1 MIKLFGKIIRR
12 TLIAMLTLAGLG
24 VASIIG
30 VNYYLAPQL
39 PEVSS
44 LRDVQFQV
52 PLQVYTSDEQ
62 LIAEYGDKK
71 RTPITYPQLPKQ
83 LVQAITS
90 AEDDRFFEHPGV
102 DYQGLLRA
110 AYYLATTGQKSQ
122 GGSTITM
129 QVARNFFLTKEKT
142 YLRKLT
148 EIFLSLKIERE
159 LTKEQILE
167 LYFNKIYFGNRA
179 YGVASAAQVYYGKTL
194 SELDLAQ
201 IAMIAG
207 LPKAPSRYNPLA
219 NTERAVIRRNY
230 VLKRMH
236 ELKHISTEEYEASRN
251 QPSTA
256 SLHRSNLDLSA
267 PYIGEMAR
275 AHMYE
280 LYGEQ
285 AYTSGYKVYV
295 TVDSKMQKGADAALR
310 KNLLAYDQRHG
321 FRGPIK
327 NITIERDEQDQIDT
341 AKLQKILRNFPIVAG
356 LKPAI
361 VIKLNEQSALVQTR
375 TSAVTIP
382 WEGLN
387 WAKPYIEVNRQGPKP
402 TSAAEILELGD
413 LIYINPLQSVTEPDQ
428 WRLTQIPL
436 VTGAIVSI
444 DPNNGSLKA
453 LSGGFDFFYS
463 KFNRATQAKRQPGS
477 SFKPFIYS
485 AAIEKGF
492 TPATL
497 INDAPV
503 VFDDPGLEASWRPEN
518 YSGKFYGPTRLRQ
531 ALIKSRNLVSIR
543 LLQSIG
549 IKYAI
554 NYVSQ
559 FGFDKATLPKDLSL
573 SLGSAAL
580 TPYQLAA
587 AYTSFANGGYKV
599 EPYFIERIEN
609 NKGNVIFEADP
620 YIVCPECEAELSTHS
635 NQPNYKMNSDGSLS
649 TETIEEIALTPKL
662 APRIISEQN
671 VYQITSMMRDVVNR
685 GTGRRALQLK
695 RKDLSG
701 KTGTTNDQ
709 RDAWFAG
716 FNGNL
721 VTISWTGFDNA
732 QSLGNKETGS
742 SAALPIWVDYMR
754 VALEGTKETPLNQP
768 PGMITV
774 RIDPETGLLAS
785 AQQKN
790 AIFETFRQKYAPQEK
805 APNIDD
811 SIVDHQDPSSTNSAD
826 DPRSQLLF

>member
-1 MIKLFGKIIRR
+1 MMKLFGKITRLILIGLLILVALGAA
-12 TLIAMLTLAGLG
+12 TLVGI
-24 VASIIG
+24 
-30 VNYYLAPQL
+30 NYYLAPQL
-39 PEVSS
+39 PEVNS

-52 PLQVYTSDEQ
+52 PLQVYTTDEQ

-71 RTPITYPQLPKQ
+71 RTPVTYPELPKQ

-110 AYYLATTGQKSQ
+110 AYYLATTGQKAQ

-159 LTKEQILE
+159 LSKEQILE

-179 YGVASAAQVYYGKTL
+179 YGVASAAQVYYGKAL
-194 SELDLAQ
+194 NELDLAQ
-201 IAMIAG
+201 VAMIAG

-236 ELKHISTEEYEASRN
+236 QLKHISTQEYELARS

-256 SLHRSNLDLSA
+256 KLHRSDLDLDA
-267 PYIGEMAR
+267 PYIGEMVR
-275 AHMYE
+275 AHMYD
-280 LYGEQ
+280 LYGEK
-285 AYTSGYKVYV
+285 AYTNGYKVYA
-295 TVDSKMQKGADAALR
+295 TVESAMQKGADAALR

-327 NITIERDEQDQIDT
+327 NITIEYDEENNINT
-341 AKLQKILRNFPIVAG
+341 PKLQQTLRNFPIVAG
-356 LKPAI
+356 LTPGI
-361 VIKLNEQSALVQTR
+361 VIGLEDQSAQIQTR
-375 TSAVTIP
+375 TTTITIP
-382 WEGLN
+382 WQGLS
-387 WAKPYIEVNRQGPKP
+387 WAKRYIEVNRQGPEPK
-402 TSAAEILELGD
+402 TTKDILELGD
-413 LIYINPLQSVTEPDQ
+413 LIYIRPLESTEEPNQ

-477 SFKPFIYS
+477 SFKPFVYS
-485 AAIEKGF
+485 AALEKGF
-492 TPATL
+492 TPASL

-543 LLQSIG
+543 LLQSVG

-554 NYVSQ
+554 NHVSQ
-559 FGFDKATLPKDLSL
+559 FGFDAEVLPKDLSL
-573 SLGSAAL
+573 SLGSAAV
-580 TPYQLAA
+580 TPYELAS
-587 AYTSFANGGYKV
+587 AYTTFANGGYKV
-599 EPYFIERIEN
+599 EPYFIERIEDH
-609 NKGNVIFEADP
+609 KGEIIFQADP
-620 YIVCPECEAELSTHS
+620 YVVCHECDPSQPTDSIQQTDEMDIDAALSVSAE
-635 NQPNYKMNSDGSLS
+635 D
-649 TETIEEIALTPKL
+649 IAPAPKL
-662 APRIISEQN
+662 APRVISEQN

-685 GTGRRALQLK
+685 GTGRRALALK

-721 VTISWTGFDNA
+721 VTISWTGFDDA
-732 QSLGNKETGS
+732 QPLGNKETGS

-754 VALEGTKETPLNQP
+754 VAMQGKAETPLTQP
-768 PGMITV
+768 AGMITV
-774 RIDPETGLLAS
+774 KIDPETGLLAS
-785 AQQKN
+785 GQQEN
-790 AIFETFRQKYAPQEK
+790 AIFETFRQAYAPQER
-805 APNIDD
+805 APDIDD
-811 SIVDHQDPSSTNSAD
+811 SVTNHQDSSTPDNANDSG
-826 DPRSQLLF
+826 SQLLF